1 MEDTN
6 LFFRYGIAL
15 LMGILAGLQREFAFA
30 AEDGGE
36 LAVGVRTFAM
46 MALTGCTGAL
56 LSDQLGSPWPLAA
69 VIAAVGALLTVSHFA
84 EARKRSSGLTT
95 EVSAILTMLVGALAF
110 WNYLQLAV
118 ALGVAMTVL
127 LSVKIELHRFAR
139 KITVQD
145 VYATLKLAVISA
157 IVLPVLPD
165 TAYGP
170 PPFDVL
176 NPFEIWLLVV
186 FISGMNFIG
195 YVLIKTVGARRGI
208 ELTGLFGGMASS
220 TAATLS
226 LTHRSRKDQLAKS
239 FALAILLAWI
249 VMYVR
254 ALIQT
259 AVVNM
264 ELFKEI
270 WLPALGPMAAGL
282 VYCAWLFKR
291 EKKKEEEDEN
301 LAFSNPFELGPAIK
315 FGLIF
320 TLVLLIS
327 KAAQVYIGD
336 AGIYISSFVSGLVDV
351 DAIILSMAQ
360 LSSKPE
366 GIDIA
371 TAARAVILAA
381 VANTLTKGGI
391 ALFIGSSG
399 LRRSILPGFALM
411 VISGVGVI
419 FLI

>member
-30 AEDGGE
+30 AEDDGE
-36 LAVGVRTFAM
+36 LAVGVRTFALM
-46 MALTGCTGAL
+46 GLTGCTGAL
-56 LSDQLGSPWPLAA
+56 LSDQLGSPWPLAS
-69 VIAAVGALLTVSHFA
+69 VITAVGALLTVSHFA
-84 EARKRSSGLTT
+84 EARKRRSGLTT

-139 KITVQD
+139 QITLQD

-165 TAYGP
+165 KAYGP

-176 NPFEIWLLVV
+176 NPFQIWLLVV

-195 YVLIKTVGARRGI
+195 YVLIKTVGTRRGI

-226 LTHRSRKDQLAKS
+226 LTHRSRKDHLAKS

-270 WLPALGPMAAGL
+270 WLPSLAPMAAGL
-282 VYCAWLFKR
+282 IYCVWLFKR
-291 EKKKEEEDEN
+291 EKKKEEEDQG

-327 KAAQVYIGD
+327 KAAQVHIGD
-336 AGIYISSFVSGLVDV
+336 AGIYISSFVSGLADV
-351 DAIILSMAQ
+351 DAIVLSMAQ
-360 LSSKPE
+360 LSSRPE

-411 VISGVGVI
+411 VISGVAVI